1 MSHFKTREGAE
12 FGTGLLSSTDRLTW
26 CTCLR
31 WGTRWTLHYGDDGLG
46 EIFDMLDTVDKVDLM
61 ILVPI
66 MKMVD
71 IVGILNI
78 LSM

>member
-1 MSHFKTREGAE
+1 M
-12 FGTGLLSSTDRLTW
+12 
-26 CTCLR
+26 
-31 WGTRWTLHYGDDGLG
+31 HYGDDGLG

-71 IVGILNI
+71 EHVGQNQRNIQTEPILLNKFK
-78 LSM
+78 LGALFHYLF